1 MTQNFKAPKLRFPG
15 FTEDWEQRKLEES
28 FDFLQNNT
36 LSRAEL
42 GDSGTALN
50 VHYGDILV
58 KFGDCIDVSLNEL
71 PHITNQSSVEKLKN
85 SYLKDGD
92 VVMADTAEDETVGKC
107 SELTDIK
114 DKIVLS
120 GLHTIPLRPKNKF
133 GKGYLGY
140 YLNSGSY
147 HDQLKPLMQGIKVTS
162 ISKSALKNTIVSFPR
177 DVSEQ
182 EKIGNFFIRI
192 DNLIT
197 LHQRKFET
205 LKKLKKGFLQKM
217 FPKNGESVPEI
228 RFPGFT
234 DAWEQRKLGDIS
246 ERVQGNDGRMDLP
259 TLTISASNGWMN
271 QVERFSGNIA
281 GKEQKNYTLLKKG
294 QLSYNHGNSKVAK
307 YGTVF
312 TLESQEEALVPRVY
326 HSFRMVD
333 GDSKFIEYLFA
344 TRLPDRELSKL
355 ISSGARMD
363 GLLNISYEDFMGLKI
378 KLPSIIEQKQI
389 SDFFRLIDNTITLHQ
404 RKLDTLK
411 KFKQGMLQQMFI

>member
-1 MTQNFKAPKLRFPG
+1 MKPKLRFPG
-15 FTEDWEQRKLEES
+15 FTDDWEQRKFKDVFEEYSVKGQEYLPPLTIIQGCGTVRRDESSRELHYDKSNLKNYKLVNKGDFILHLRSFEGGLELANEQGIISPAYHTFKGKEIDPRFYYPYFRSFNFINVSLKPHVYGIRDGKSIDVDGMKTIIIPYPLLKEQKNIGDFFERIDTTITLHQRKCDSLVKLKKALLQKMFPKNGESVPEIRFPGFSEPWEQRKLEES

-58 KFGDCIDVSLNEL
+58 KFGDCIDVSQNEL

-162 ISKSALKNTIVSFPR
+162 ISKSALKNTVVSFPR

-197 LHQRKFET
+197 LHQRKVQA
-205 LKKLKKGFLQKM
+205 LQKLKK
-217 FPKNGESVPEI
+217 
-228 RFPGFT
+228 
-234 DAWEQRKLGDIS
+234 
-246 ERVQGNDGRMDLP
+246 
-259 TLTISASNGWMN
+259 
-271 QVERFSGNIA
+271 
-281 GKEQKNYTLLKKG
+281 
-294 QLSYNHGNSKVAK
+294 
-307 YGTVF
+307 
-312 TLESQEEALVPRVY
+312 AL
-326 HSFRMVD
+326 
-333 GDSKFIEYLFA
+333 
-344 TRLPDRELSKL
+344 
-355 ISSGARMD
+355 
-363 GLLNISYEDFMGLKI
+363 
-378 KLPSIIEQKQI
+378 
-389 SDFFRLIDNTITLHQ
+389 
-404 RKLDTLK
+404 
-411 KFKQGMLQQMFI
+411 LQQMFV

>member
-1 MTQNFKAPKLRFPG
+1 MIKENKKTPEIRFPG

-234 DAWEQRKLGDIS
+234 DAWEQRKVSEITTSYSGGTPKSGTAEYYDGNIPFIRSGEIYSNKTELFITELGLNNSSAKMVHVGDILYALYGATS
-246 ERVQGNDGRMDLP
+246 GEVSRAKLDGAINQAILAVLPNEEINADFLVEWFRKEKENIIATYLQGGQGNLSAQIIKDLMVDIP
-259 TLTISASNGWMN
+259 S
-271 QVERFSGNIA
+271 SG
-281 GKEQKNYTLLKKG
+281 EQKKIGDY
-294 QLSYNHGNSKVAK
+294 
-307 YGTVF
+307 F
-312 TLESQEEALVPRVY
+312 TN
-326 HSFRMVD
+326 
-333 GDSKFIEYLFA
+333 
-344 TRLPDRELSKL
+344 
-355 ISSGARMD
+355 
-363 GLLNISYEDFMGLKI
+363 LNNL
-378 KLPSIIEQKQI
+378 
-389 SDFFRLIDNTITLHQ
+389 ITLHQ
-404 RKLDTLK
+404 RKLDILK
-411 KFKQGMLQQMFI
+411 KLKQGMLQQMFI

>member
-228 RFPGFT
+228 RKGY
-234 DAWEQRKLGDIS
+234 
-246 ERVQGNDGRMDLP
+246 
-259 TLTISASNGWMN
+259 
-271 QVERFSGNIA
+271 
-281 GKEQKNYTLLKKG
+281 KEMMEEWTF
-294 QLSYNHGNSKVAK
+294 QL
-307 YGTVF
+307 
-312 TLESQEEALVPRVY
+312 
-326 HSFRMVD
+326 
-333 GDSKFIEYLFA
+333 
-344 TRLPDRELSKL
+344 
-355 ISSGARMD
+355 
-363 GLLNISYEDFMGLKI
+363 
-378 KLPSIIEQKQI
+378 
-389 SDFFRLIDNTITLHQ
+389 
-404 RKLDTLK
+404 
-411 KFKQGMLQQMFI
+411 

>member
-234 DAWEQRKLGDIS
+234 DAWEQRKVSEITTSYSGGTPKSGTAEYYDGNIPFIRSGEIYSNKTELFITELGLNNSSAKMVHVGDILYALYGATS
-246 ERVQGNDGRMDLP
+246 GEVSRAKLDGAINQAILAVLPNEEINADFLVEWFRKEKENIIATYLQGGQGNLSAQIIKDLMVDIP
-259 TLTISASNGWMN
+259 S
-271 QVERFSGNIA
+271 SG
-281 GKEQKNYTLLKKG
+281 EQKKIGDY
-294 QLSYNHGNSKVAK
+294 
-307 YGTVF
+307 F
-312 TLESQEEALVPRVY
+312 TN
-326 HSFRMVD
+326 
-333 GDSKFIEYLFA
+333 
-344 TRLPDRELSKL
+344 
-355 ISSGARMD
+355 
-363 GLLNISYEDFMGLKI
+363 LNNL
-378 KLPSIIEQKQI
+378 
-389 SDFFRLIDNTITLHQ
+389 ITLHQ
-404 RKLDTLK
+404 RKLDILK
-411 KFKQGMLQQMFI
+411 KLKQGMLQQMFI

>member
-228 RFPGFT
+228 R
-234 DAWEQRKLGDIS
+234 
-246 ERVQGNDGRMDLP
+246 
-259 TLTISASNGWMN
+259 TISASNGWMN

-389 SDFFRLIDNTITLHQ
+389 SDFFRLLDSTITLHQ

>member
-234 DAWEQRKLGDIS
+234 DAWEQRKLGDIYQRNTERNTNLIDYSKTISVATMSFKDEGNGAS
-246 ERVQGNDGRMDLP
+246 EDSLSSYKVLRIGDIAFEGHTNKQFRFGRFVVNDIGIGIMSPRFSTLRPIGDLP
-259 TLTISASNGWMN
+259 VNFWKQYIHYEPIMRKVLVNATKAGTMMNELVIPEFLNQTILIPQND
-271 QVERFSGNIA
+271 
-281 GKEQKNYTLLKKG
+281 EQKKI
-294 QLSYNHGNSKVAK
+294 
-307 YGTVF
+307 
-312 TLESQEEALVPRVY
+312 
-326 HSFRMVD
+326 
-333 GDSKFIEYLFA
+333 GDYF
-344 TRLPDRELSKL
+344 SKL
-355 ISSGARMD
+355 
-363 GLLNISYEDFMGLKI
+363 
-378 KLPSIIEQKQI
+378 
-389 SDFFRLIDNTITLHQ
+389 DNLITLHQ
-404 RKLDTLK
+404 R
-411 KFKQGMLQQMFI
+411 

>member
-228 RFPGFT
+228 R
-234 DAWEQRKLGDIS
+234 WEQRKVSEITTSYSGGTPKSGTAEYYDGNIPFIRSGEIYSNKTELFITELGLNNSSAKMVHVGDILYALYGATS
-246 ERVQGNDGRMDLP
+246 GEVSRAKLDGAINQAILAVLPNEEINADFLVEWFRKEKENIIATYLQGGQGNLSAQIIKDLMVDIP
-259 TLTISASNGWMN
+259 S
-271 QVERFSGNIA
+271 SG
-281 GKEQKNYTLLKKG
+281 EQKKIGDY
-294 QLSYNHGNSKVAK
+294 
-307 YGTVF
+307 F
-312 TLESQEEALVPRVY
+312 TN
-326 HSFRMVD
+326 
-333 GDSKFIEYLFA
+333 
-344 TRLPDRELSKL
+344 
-355 ISSGARMD
+355 
-363 GLLNISYEDFMGLKI
+363 LNNL
-378 KLPSIIEQKQI
+378 
-389 SDFFRLIDNTITLHQ
+389 ITLHQ
-404 RKLDTLK
+404 RKLDILK
-411 KFKQGMLQQMFI
+411 KLKQGMLQQMFI